1 MDLNFGAGNN
11 VTPYNFT
18 VPTGLG
24 VNGNSFDFSSLN
36 NFGLA
41 SPTQGA
47 NAGGIAGLGGVAGS
61 PSNGLGMNLP
71 TFQLGLSGLSTLA
84 NLYTGLKSLGLAQ
97 DQFSFNKD
105 MTAKN
110 YANSVASYN
119 TALSDKANARAVTE
133 GQSTAA
139 RDAYINANRL
149 N

>member
-11 VTPYNFT
+11 TPTYNFT
-18 VPTGLG
+18 SGLNPASTDYG
-24 VNGNSFDFSSLN
+24 SLN
-36 NFGLA
+36 LFGMGV
-41 SPTQGA
+41 PQQGTGSLPGMPSS
-47 NAGGIAGLGGVAGS
+47 AGI
-61 PSNGLGMNLP
+61 GMNLP
-71 TFQLGLSGLSTLA
+71 TLQLGLSGLSTLA

-105 MTAKN
+105 MTQKN

-119 TALSDKANARAVTE
+119 TALTDKANARAVTE